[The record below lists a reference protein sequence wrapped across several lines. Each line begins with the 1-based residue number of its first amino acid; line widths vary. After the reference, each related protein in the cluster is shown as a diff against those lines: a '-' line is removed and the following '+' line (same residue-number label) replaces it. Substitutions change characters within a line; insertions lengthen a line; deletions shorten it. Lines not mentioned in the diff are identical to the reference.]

1 MIHLPSAAATFA
13 VTAFVC
19 DHPCWTAFWDKRH
32 GVWRVT
38 RDDPDSDLYAE
49 DTDADAVIAY
59 MAAHG

>member
-1 MIHLPSAAATFA
+1 
-13 VTAFVC
+13 VRE
-19 DHPCWTAFWDKRH
+19 HPCWTAFWDKRH

-38 RDDPDSDLYAE
+38 RDDLDSDLSAE